1 MSKKIGILTFHQADN
16 HGAVLQVYAL
26 RKILNMFPNCCAEI
40 INYVP
45 EGYCYVAPR
54 DENIKKQIERKRE
67 KFQKFLIEQCG
78 LHKPMIHTVTG
89 NEYDIYLV
97 GSDQVWNTD
106 IPEVRADYEYFLP
119 HLEERARRAAYSASI
134 GMDFDRI
141 NRDLFRKYL
150 SRFSEISLREKS
162 YIGIVNELSGKN
174 CVSTLDPTMLLDKEE
189 YDLLVEEPEMHEEPY
204 ILYFSYSFGDE
215 GLGSVETVNR
225 FARKYDLS
233 VKHTF
238 QTEGSLE
245 RKLLVKDGGCILHS
259 GIGEFLWYVK
269 NAAMVVTNSFHGA
282 VFSIIFRKPF
292 YICYPQIRKCRQEN
306 LVALLNLQDR
316 VIERYKK
323 PNKINLE
330 MDYAAIYSII
340 RREREKSVDYLR
352 RIVESVE

>member
-16 HGAVLQVYAL
+16 HGAVLQAYAL
-26 RKILNMFPNCCAEI
+26 RKILNNFPNCCAEI

-54 DENIKKQIERKRE
+54 DENIKKLTMRKRE
-67 KFQKFLIEQCG
+67 KFQKFLVEQCG
-78 LHKPMIHTVTG
+78 LDKPMIRSVTG

-106 IPEVRADYEYFLP
+106 LPEVRADYEYFLP
-119 HLEERARRAAYSASI
+119 HLEENARKAAYSASI

-150 SRFSEISLREKS
+150 PKFSDISLREKS

-174 CVSTLDPTMLLDKEE
+174 CVNTLDPTMLLDREE
-189 YDLLVEEPEMHEEPY
+189 YGLLVEEPEMHEEPY
-204 ILYFSYSFGDE
+204 ILYFSYNFGDG
-215 GLGSVETVNR
+215 GLESVETVNML
-225 FARKYDLS
+225 ARKYGLS

-238 QTEGSLE
+238 QTEESLA

-269 NAAMVVTNSFHGA
+269 NAEMVATNSFHGA
-282 VFSIIFRKPF
+282 VFSLIFRKPLYIF
-292 YICYPQIRKCRQEN
+292 YPPIRSCRQKN
-306 LVALLNLQDR
+306 LVELLNLQDR
-316 VIERYKK
+316 VVEGYWK
-323 PNKINLE
+323 PDQMNLE
-330 MDYAAIYSII
+330 VDYASVFSII
-340 RREREKSVDYLR
+340 RRERKKSVDYLR
-352 RIVESVE
+352 RIVESVG